1 MRETQITFEVFRLR
15 PMPGHVF
22 GVAMRAGRNR
32 RQCDF
37 QIGFCRAVCFAG
49 GYAFFEQGFRRE
61 DDVAMSRSW
70 AESANLGLI
79 PQERVSLELIPAAPW
94 MAFLKS

>member
-1 MRETQITFEVFRLR
+1 MRETQITFEVFRLQ

-22 GVAMRAGRNR
+22 GVAVRAGRKG
-32 RQCDF
+32 RQCHF
-37 QIGFCRAVCFAG
+37 QIGFCQAVLFAG

-61 DDVAMSRSW
+61 DDVAMSQSW
-70 AESANLGLI
+70 AKPANLGLI
-79 PQERVSLELIPAAPW
+79 PQNQISLELIPSTSW